1 MLDITNLPENYLK
14 AMQELLKEDYNL
26 YIESLG
32 KKPYSGIRVN
42 TLKTTPEQFK
52 ELFKREFKPVP
63 WTHNGFYAEDGI
75 RLSKSPY
82 YHAGL
87 YYLQEPSAMA
97 PAVFADIK
105 PGYRVLDL
113 CAAPGGKSTELAA
126 RLNGSGLL
134 VANDISAA
142 RAKALLKNIELAGAG
157 NVLITC
163 EEPGRL
169 VKSLEG
175 YFDSI
180 LVDAPCSGEGM
191 FRKDQTVLNEYK
203 KRGSEFFVPVQN
215 SILETASRLLKPG
228 GSIMYSTC
236 TYSAAENENII
247 LNFLDRHG
255 DFYIESLKIC
265 EGFSESDILKGCIR
279 LFPHRLEGEGHFLAR
294 LRSSVRQE
302 ENSAIKAVKAGLKVK
317 LPESC
322 LSFLKHINRTWDKE
336 RFYVNKEY
344 IYYLPEFYSLDKNIH
359 YLRSGLLLGRMKN
372 SRFEPSQALAMNLK
386 LQEWDNPLNL
396 SIEDNRVIK
405 YLKGETLEDDSTYN
419 DFRLVGVEGFPLGF
433 IKQNA
438 SKCKNKYYPGWRMT

>member
-1 MLDITNLPENYLK
+1 
-14 AMQELLKEDYNL
+14 
-26 YIESLG
+26 
-32 KKPYSGIRVN
+32 
-42 TLKTTPEQFK
+42 
-52 ELFKREFKPVP
+52 
-63 WTHNGFYAEDGI
+63 
-75 RLSKSPY
+75 
-82 YHAGL
+82 
-87 YYLQEPSAMA
+87 MA

-203 KRGSEFFVPVQN
+203 KRGSEFFVPIQN

-265 EGFSESDILKGCIR
+265 EGFSESDILKDYIR
-279 LFPHRLEGEGHFLAR
+279 LFPHQCPL
-294 LRSSVRQE
+294 S
-302 ENSAIKAVKAGLKVK
+302 LK
-317 LPESC
+317 E
-322 LSFLKHINRTWDKE
+322 
-336 RFYVNKEY
+336 
-344 IYYLPEFYSLDKNIH
+344 
-359 YLRSGLLLGRMKN
+359 
-372 SRFEPSQALAMNLK
+372 ALTA
-386 LQEWDNPLNL
+386 
-396 SIEDNRVIK
+396 
-405 YLKGETLEDDSTYN
+405 
-419 DFRLVGVEGFPLGF
+419 
-433 IKQNA
+433 
-438 SKCKNKYYPGWRMT
+438 